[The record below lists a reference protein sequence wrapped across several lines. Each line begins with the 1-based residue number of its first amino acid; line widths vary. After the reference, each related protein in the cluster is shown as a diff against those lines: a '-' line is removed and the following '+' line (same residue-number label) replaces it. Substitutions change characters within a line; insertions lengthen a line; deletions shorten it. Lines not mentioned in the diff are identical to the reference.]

1 MALRYFSDSCADLPK
16 AYAQR
21 RGLTILPMP
30 YSIEG
35 RDYLDDF
42 GESLPYHDFY
52 EKLRAGLAAQTAQIS
67 AERFKE
73 AFMPCLQGGDD
84 VFYLAFS
91 SKLSGTYNSARLA
104 ALELEEE
111 FPGRRVYVV
120 DSLSA
125 SMGQGLL
132 MDHILD
138 LRDEGRPAEEIT
150 AWAEENKG
158 RLCHWFTV
166 SDLDFLKRGGRVSSA
181 AAFFGTMLS
190 IKPVLHVDDEGGL
203 TPVQKTQG
211 RAKSIRALFEHLKDT
226 AFEPS
231 AQRIFISHGDHLADA
246 ESLAKMLREELGVS
260 DIQFGYIGPL
270 VGSHS
275 GPDTIALFFLG
286 EPR

>member
-1 MALRYFSDSCADLPK
+1 MALRCFSDSCADLSK

-21 RGLTILPMP
+21 RGLTILPML
-30 YSIEG
+30 YSMDGQE
-35 RDYLDDF
+35 YFDDF
-42 GESLPYHDFY
+42 GDSLPYHDFY
-52 EKLRAGLAAQTAQIS
+52 EKLRAGSVAQTAQIS
-67 AERFKE
+67 AESFKE
-73 AFMPCLQGGDD
+73 AFAPCLKGGDD

-104 ALELEEE
+104 SLELEEE

-120 DSLSA
+120 DSLCA

-138 LRDEGRPAEEIT
+138 LRDEGKPAEEIV

-203 TPVQKTQG
+203 TPVEKVRG
-211 RAKSIRALFEHLKDT
+211 RAKSIRALFDHLKES
-226 AFEPS
+226 AFEPAS
-231 AQRIFISHGDHLADA
+231 QRIFISHGDHLADA
-246 ESLAKMLREELGVS
+246 EALAGMLREELGIS
-260 DIQFGYIGPL
+260 DIQFGHIGPL